1 MITVRARA
9 ERPIAKQKT
18 SCESATSPP
27 PSPPG
32 QWLRLLPLC
41 AVLLLVF
48 LLGCHELADSDL
60 WWHLRTAQLM
70 VDRGAV
76 PRTDWFAYSS
86 PNARWI
92 NLNWLWEL
100 AADGLWQLTGVPGLI
115 VATSGLGALTFVL
128 LLWDRGRVSASIA
141 SLLAVPPI
149 LLFATRFPVRPESM
163 AFFCLSASLFIC
175 HRARQQ
181 PRLVWLLPA
190 VQMLW
195 VNCHGSFIVEIVVVG
210 CFAIDAVIG
219 AVWNLGTAARRVP
232 SWRVWSLVCL
242 ACLGA
247 CLVNP
252 YGIGSLKMLMLQSR
266 LMGTGETARFYQQ
279 LATELYGFEQLVA
292 RDGLG
297 GLESPSGFLLL
308 GTTFLAAASFVPLL
322 WMRKRI
328 EPSRVLLTILFIHLG
343 WQTFKNMPFFAL
355 TALAVALWNLNDG
368 WDGLPRWLTTE
379 TRLRTAAVTA
389 VLLLLALC
397 VPTNAYYGVVESAVR
412 PRSQKRFGL
421 RERPAESPHAEALFL
436 GRPDMPQHVFAN
448 DHSLASAYI
457 FHNGPERKVYVD
469 GRLEVSKRECWERYF
484 EITDRLVLH
493 DPKAEEMLL
502 SDVPPDAAGK
512 REMPAVM
519 LQIDDFLG
527 AIDNLVDHPRWRPV
541 FYGDAAIVFLY
552 EPDAARRRIPSV
564 DREKLRID
572 LWRRGGSRCDRN
584 RRTSR
589 FQLGLALRHTDPIEA
604 ERHFRRAWRSTPSRN
619 RPAETWHYCSRS
631 PLSPRALVANSISRR
646 GGFICGRF
654 RLGPLARHC
663 AQHPEFLA
671 RREEKG
677 RG

>member
-1 MITVRARA
+1 MITVPARA

-115 VATSGLGALTFVL
+115 VATSGLRPLTFVL

-412 PRSQKRFGL
+412 PRRRKG
-421 RERPAESPHAEALFL
+421 
-436 GRPDMPQHVFAN
+436 
-448 DHSLASAYI
+448 SAYGNARPRARMPRPC
-457 FHNGPERKVYVD
+457 FSA
-469 GRLEVSKRECWERYF
+469 GRTCRNTSSPT
-484 EITDRLVLH
+484 IT
-493 DPKAEEMLL
+493 A
-502 SDVPPDAAGK
+502 
-512 REMPAVM
+512 
-519 LQIDDFLG
+519 
-527 AIDNLVDHPRWRPV
+527 W
-541 FYGDAAIVFLY
+541 
-552 EPDAARRRIPSV
+552 RRRISSIMAPSG
-564 DREKLRID
+564 KCTSMAG
-572 LWRRGGSRCDRN
+572 WRSVSGNVGN
-584 RRTSR
+584 VTSR
-589 FQLGLALRHTDPIEA
+589 SRTGLFCTTQRRRRCCSRMSPPTRPASVKCPPSCCKSTTFWGPSTISSTIPAGGPCFTATRPSSFSTSRMPPAEEFPPSIAKSCGSICGGALEVRPKSANVQFQLGLALRHTDPIEA
-604 ERHFRRAWRSTPSRN
+604 ERHFRRAL
-619 RPAETWHYCSRS
+619 EID
-631 PLSPRALVANSISRR
+631 PR
-646 GGFICGRF
+646 FE
-654 RLGPLARHC
+654 P
-663 AQHPEFLA
+663 A
-671 RREEKG
+671 RRNLALLLEKSAQPASPG
-677 RG
+677 RQ